1 MNLAAIAFLQVD
13 AKYCTRKVKMI
24 QDLMPDLYSDFE
36 PYKTKKGA
44 VVVYSPP
51 QGFTDYEVK
60 DQDCRYSSAQH
71 QPLLS

>member
-1 MNLAAIAFLQVD
+1 
-13 AKYCTRKVKMI
+13 MI

-51 QGFTDYEVK
+51 EDLNDFKEKEQEYRLPSAITSLLYP
-60 DQDCRYSSAQH
+60 CRYG
-71 QPLLS
+71 